1 MKNSAFLIIIIVF
14 SAATFFILSQKN
26 QKTNI
31 TIGNQS
37 FNLRLANTDSER
49 YKGLSLSNNLP
60 KNEGMLF
67 IFDDKK
73 NRSFWMKNTYM
84 PLQIIFIDDCTVV
97 DIQEMTVEKN
107 PANPEK
113 LYRSKHPA
121 DKVIEL
127 NSQSVSEKIIGL
139 KINELCRF

>member
-1 MKNSAFLIIIIVF
+1 
-14 SAATFFILSQKN
+14 
-26 QKTNI
+26 
-31 TIGNQS
+31 
-37 FNLRLANTDSER
+37 
-49 YKGLSLSNNLP
+49 
-60 KNEGMLF
+60 
-67 IFDDKK
+67 
-73 NRSFWMKNTYM
+73 MKNTYI
-84 PLQIIFIDDCTVV
+84 PLQIIFIDGCTVV

>member
-14 SAATFFILSQKN
+14 SATTFFILSQKD

-49 YKGLSLSNNLP
+49 HKGLSLSNNLP

-73 NRSFWMKNTYM
+73 
-84 PLQIIFIDDCTVV
+84 ID
-97 DIQEMTVEKN
+97 
-107 PANPEK
+107 
-113 LYRSKHPA
+113 LF
-121 DKVIEL
+121 
-127 NSQSVSEKIIGL
+127 G
-139 KINELCRF
+139 